1 MRKRWVTA
9 LVLTA
14 LAGTGL
20 HFAYGLCPE
29 PLVGL
34 FAPVNE
40 SVWEHLKLLFWP
52 FLAAG
57 FALTR
62 REEDQA
68 AAWSGLLL
76 AELVMPLFLV
86 GMYYLLR
93 AGFGVRSLGVEIG
106 LYYVTM
112 AAGFWLA
119 RRVSESGRL
128 AYLSG
133 VLVILTGLLGAALIL
148 FTLAPPGLPIFVAE
162 P

>member
-1 MRKRWVTA
+1 
-9 LVLTA
+9 
-14 LAGTGL
+14 
-20 HFAYGLCPE
+20 
-29 PLVGL
+29 
-34 FAPVNE
+34 
-40 SVWEHLKLLFWP
+40 
-52 FLAAG
+52 
-57 FALTR
+57 
-62 REEDQA
+62 
-68 AAWSGLLL
+68 
-76 AELVMPLFLV
+76 MPLFLV

-106 LYYVTM
+106 LYYVTV

-148 FTLAPPGLPIFVAE
+148 FTLAPPGLPIFLAE

>member
-1 MRKRWVTA
+1 MIQNPNTQAELDAMKAELDA
-9 LVLTA
+9 LPKDS
-14 LAGTGL
+14 
-20 HFAYGLCPE
+20 PE
-29 PLVGL
+29 
-34 FAPVNE
+34 
-40 SVWEHLKLLFWP
+40 
-52 FLAAG
+52 
-57 FALTR
+57 
-62 REEDQA
+62 REEAQA

-148 FTLAPPGLPIFVAE
+148 FTLAPPELPIFVAE